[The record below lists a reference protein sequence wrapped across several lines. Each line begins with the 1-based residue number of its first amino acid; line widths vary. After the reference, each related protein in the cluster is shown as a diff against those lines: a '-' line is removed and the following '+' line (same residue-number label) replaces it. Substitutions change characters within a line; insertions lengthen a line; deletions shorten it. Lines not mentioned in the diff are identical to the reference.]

1 MLRCMPDDAELL
13 EAWRNGDRRAGTE
26 LFERYFEALRRFFV
40 NKVDDAVEDLV
51 QQTFLACVDRR
62 DAIRPG
68 TFRGYL
74 YAVARSKLYDHLR
87 ARASAEQSLD
97 PGSSSVVDMGQS
109 PSAVLR
115 AREEQR
121 LMLQALRHLPLDLQI
136 AVELY
141 YLDQV
146 KGRDLEIALGIPAGT
161 VRSRLRRGLEQ
172 LRGWIEQLAASPQ
185 ARQESSATLDAW
197 ASGLVDDAEPA

>member
-1 MLRCMPDDAELL
+1 MPDDAELL
-13 EAWRNGDRRAGTE
+13 EAWRNGDQRAGTV
-26 LFERYFEALRRFFV
+26 LFERYFEAMRRFFV

-87 ARASAEQSLD
+87 GRAKAAQPLD

-109 PSAVLR
+109 PSAALR
-115 AREEQR
+115 DREEQR
-121 LMLQALRHLPLDLQI
+121 LVLQALRHLPLDLQI
-136 AVELY
+136 ALELY
-141 YLDQV
+141 YLDEV
-146 KGRDLEIALGIPAGT
+146 RGRDLEVALGIPAGT

-172 LRGWIEQLAASPQ
+172 LRAWIDQLAESPQ
-185 ARQESSATLDAW
+185 SRQDSSATLDAW
-197 ASGLVDDAEPA
+197 ASRLLDDAEPV